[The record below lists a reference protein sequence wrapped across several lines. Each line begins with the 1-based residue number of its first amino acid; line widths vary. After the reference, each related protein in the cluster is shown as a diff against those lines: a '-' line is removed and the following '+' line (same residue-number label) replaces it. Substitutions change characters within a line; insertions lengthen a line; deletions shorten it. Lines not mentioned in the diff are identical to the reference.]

1 MSKVN
6 ITDEVRRIVNE
17 TASKATAEALAVS
30 EQAKTKAAEVSSMA
44 IAKALDASTLA
55 AEKAAAAATA
65 AASVAT
71 ATSLDLSYIKADIAS
86 TKSDIKEI
94 KDKLDSKYVTKD
106 DFNSIKTELEKV
118 MENTNQFATVKAVV
132 YGMCGLI
139 LTGVVGAIMYLIIR
153 PHS

>member
-55 AEKAAAAATA
+55 ATRAAEAASAAATI
-65 AASVAT
+65 AAS
-71 ATSLDLSYIKADIAS
+71 TSKDLEYIKKDIS
-86 TKSDIKEI
+86 DTKADIKEI
-94 KDKLDSKYVTKD
+94 KDKLDSKYVTKE
-106 DFNSIKTELEKV
+106 DFNGIKTELEKV